1 MRIARYTSAPARRW
15 PSNVRYWLIKGL
27 SGSGLTA
34 CLIAILL
41 AVSVHRV
48 ALAEAL
54 PPPADQ
60 VFHLSAKRGPTG
72 EIIVDWSIA
81 SGAYLYRDSLTAVS
95 EGSDLALA
103 TPKAETK
110 DDPNFGPVEVYHRD
124 VVATLAK
131 PPATGTITLQARG
144 CAEQGICYPIVE
156 KTLDAATL
164 AITDDA
170 GTPDAAAKPA
180 PNEPPS
186 QSVSTAAQPLW
197 AEAPPSLPVQNEG
210 RLAHLMQGDTLPMLL
225 AFLGFGILLAFTPC
239 VFPMLPILSGLIL
252 GTNGRQSLRRS
263 LILSASYVLAA
274 AAAYGM
280 IGLIAG
286 STGANLQ
293 LSLQNP
299 AVLIVS
305 ALLFAILAL
314 PMFGLFEIRLPTRWQ
329 WAHRQSRQRG
339 TVLGAAAL
347 GFGSAL
353 VVSPCVT
360 PPLAAAILYAGQT
373 GDAIK
378 GGAAL
383 FALGVGM
390 GLPLVAFALFG
401 ASVLPKAGAWLAAVR
416 PAFGVIF
423 LGIAILIVSRLVDAP
438 VALALWG
445 TLAIGSGVFL
455 GAFDRHGP
463 GAGRLVRL
471 RQTTGLIG
479 CLYGALLIIGA
490 SAGAED
496 PFKPL
501 GFLVRASETSP
512 IAAAR
517 PDIRVSS
524 LAELSAAL
532 ASEPPSHA
540 ALLSF
545 TANWCTS
552 CKSNEAVMRDPAV
565 RAKLRALG
573 VIDADVTE
581 ANDAT
586 RKLMARY
593 AVVGPPTL
601 LLIDRDGHEIP
612 GSRLTGPLTTDTL
625 SATLAKTGT

>member
-1 MRIARYTSAPARRW
+1 MRIGRFLLVQARLCR
-15 PSNVRYWLIKGL
+15 SNVRHWLMKGL
-27 SGSGLTA
+27 SSSGLKA
-34 CLIAILL
+34 GLMAISL
-41 AVSVHRV
+41 AVSAHSQ
-48 ALAEAL
+48 ASAAEM

-60 VFHLSAKRGPTG
+60 VFHLAAKRGSAG
-72 EIIVDWSIA
+72 EIIFDWSIA
-81 SGAYLYRDSLTAVS
+81 SGAYLYRDSLTAS
-95 EGSDLALA
+95 SDGHDLALT

-124 VVATLAK
+124 AIATLAK
-131 PPATGTITLQARG
+131 PPATGTITLQTRG

-156 KTLDAATL
+156 KTLDVATL
-164 AITDDA
+164 AISGDDTEA
-170 GTPDAAAKPA
+170 PA
-180 PNEPPS
+180 
-186 QSVSTAAQPLW
+186 QSVGTSAQPLW
-197 AEAPPSLPVQNEG
+197 AEAPPSLPPQNEG
-210 RLAHLMQGDTLPMLL
+210 RLARLMQGDTLPMLL

-263 LILSASYVLAA
+263 VTLSTSYVLAA

-280 IGLIAG
+280 IGVIAG
-286 STGANLQ
+286 WTGANLQ

-299 AVLIVS
+299 AVLIVAAALF
-305 ALLFAILAL
+305 ALLAL
-314 PMFGLFEIRLPTRWQ
+314 SMFGLFEIRLPTRWQ
-329 WAHRQSRQRG
+329 RVHRPNRARG
-339 TVLGAAAL
+339 TILGAAAL

-373 GDAIK
+373 GDALK

-383 FALGVGM
+383 FTLGVGM
-390 GLPLVAFALFG
+390 GVPLVGFAVFG
-401 ASVLPKAGAWLAAVR
+401 ASVLPRAGAWLATVR
-416 PAFGVIF
+416 PVFGVIF

-445 TLAIGSGVFL
+445 ALAIGSGVFL

-463 GAGRLVRL
+463 GAGAIVRL
-471 RQTTGLIG
+471 RQATSLIG

-490 SAGAED
+490 SAGGDD

-501 GFLVRASETSP
+501 GFLARAGEATP
-512 IAAAR
+512 VVATRGAERIH
-517 PDIRVSS
+517 S
-524 LAELSAAL
+524 LAELTAAL
-532 ASEPPSHA
+532 ASAPPSRA
-540 ALLSF
+540 TVLSF
-545 TANWCTS
+545 TASWCTS
-552 CKSNEAVMRDPAV
+552 CKSNEAVMREPAV
-565 RAKLRALG
+565 RAKLQTLG

-601 LLIDRDGHEIP
+601 LLIDRNGHEIA

-625 SATLAKTGT
+625 TETLAKTGT

>member
-1 MRIARYTSAPARRW
+1 MRTAHSVSPPTCCCRSIIRR
-15 PSNVRYWLIKGL
+15 L
-27 SGSGLTA
+27 GSGGLIASLTA
-34 CLIAILL
+34 SSLGVFLQSEAIA
-41 AVSVHRV
+41 VD
-48 ALAEAL
+48 L

-60 VFHLSAKRGPTG
+60 VFHLAAKNGNAG
-72 EIIVDWSIA
+72 EIIIDWSIA
-81 SGAYLYRDSLTAVS
+81 PGAYLYRDSLTAA
-95 EGSDLALA
+95 SDGRDLGLT

-110 DDPNFGPVEVYHRD
+110 DDPNFGPVEIYHHD
-124 VVATLAK
+124 VVATLSK

-156 KTLDAATL
+156 KTLDVATL
-164 AITDDA
+164 AISGDDTDA
-170 GTPDAAAKPA
+170 PA
-180 PNEPPS
+180 
-186 QSVSTAAQPLW
+186 QSVGTSAQPLW
-197 AEAPPSLPVQNEG
+197 AEAPPSLPPQNEG
-210 RLAHLMQGDTLPMLL
+210 RLARLMQGDTLPMLL

-263 LILSASYVLAA
+263 LALSASYVLAA

-280 IGLIAG
+280 IGLVAG
-286 STGANLQ
+286 WTGSNLQ
-293 LSLQNP
+293 LSLQSP

-314 PMFGLFEIRLPTRWQ
+314 SMFGLFEIRLPTRWQ
-329 WAHRQSRQRG
+329 RVHRPNRARG
-339 TVLGAAAL
+339 TILGAAAL

-401 ASVLPKAGAWLAAVR
+401 VSVLPRAGAWLTAVR
-416 PAFGVIF
+416 PVFGVIF
-423 LGIAILIVSRLVDAP
+423 LGIAILIVSRLIDAQ

-445 TLAIGSGVFL
+445 TLAIGSGIFL
-455 GAFDRHGP
+455 GAFDRHGS
-463 GAGRLVRL
+463 GAGSFVRL
-471 RQTTGLIG
+471 RQTTGVIC

-490 SAGAED
+490 SAGADD

-501 GFLVRASETSP
+501 GFLAHARETASVAT
-512 IAAAR
+512 AR
-517 PDIRVSS
+517 PEIRVSS
-524 LAELSAAL
+524 LADLSAAL
-532 ASEPPSHA
+532 ASEPSSHPTV
-540 ALLSF
+540 LSF

-565 RAKLRALG
+565 RTKLEALG
-573 VIDADVTE
+573 VIDADITE

-601 LLIDRDGHEIP
+601 LLVDHNGHEIA
-612 GSRLTGPLTTDTL
+612 GSRLTGPLTPDTL